1 MENID
6 NSNPLNEII
15 DSGKEYLYLKIDQ
28 IKLKSVENLSL
39 LTNKMIFT
47 LLASMLGGVIL
58 QLLGFAASFFIG
70 SLLGSYAL
78 GFVIVA
84 GFFLLILAIL
94 YVFKDRLFT
103 NKLVQLFIKMFY
115 PKPKTEEAEQWDS

>member
-6 NSNPLNEII
+6 NSNPLNEIT

-47 LLASMLGGVIL
+47 LLASMLGGVIM
-58 QLLGFAASFFIG
+58 QLLGCAASFFIG
-70 SLLGSYAL
+70 SLRGSYAL
-78 GFVIVA
+78 
-84 GFFLLILAIL
+84 
-94 YVFKDRLFT
+94 
-103 NKLVQLFIKMFY
+103 
-115 PKPKTEEAEQWDS
+115 